1 MSSIVFD
8 KVDFHYSNPFCDVF
22 TGVDL
27 VIDTDWRTAL
37 VARNGRGKTTLLRLI
52 AGEARS
58 TRGHLEA
65 DLTALIFPF
74 DPPSPEAATRSVIR
88 AAVAPF
94 DAWALRM
101 TELSE
106 DPSEEA
112 MERYGEI
119 ASRFEEAGGYEIDSR
134 IEREVAALGL
144 DAEILGRPFT
154 TLSGGEQT
162 RALIAGLFLGPGAF
176 PLIDEPT
183 NHLDMAGRSLLADYL
198 SRKNGF
204 IVASHDR
211 ALLDACVDHVVA
223 IERSGISVIHG
234 NYSTW
239 REQRDRT
246 EAHEWRRRENLERE
260 VSQLRKA
267 SGARRHGATK
277 KEREKRGAADKGFI
291 GHRAAKQMKRAIEIE
306 RRVECRLE
314 EKEGLLPN
322 WEKDRSLKLEARADG
337 PTIVLTV
344 NNLRLTLEDRALVDN
359 LSFTLRRGD
368 RIVLTGPN
376 GCGKST
382 LLDAIAGESLAGPFS
397 IGGTVSR
404 PAHLRCC
411 RSFQLP
417 VWNHGSLAEVLERA
431 GIDET
436 RFRQMLGVLDVDREV
451 FDHPLETL
459 SQGQLKKVDL
469 ARSLMDPA
477 DLLIWDEPMNFIDV
491 LSRERIEEAILAGEP
506 TLLIVEHDRAFVDR
520 VATEV
525 IALG

>member
-1 MSSIVFD
+1 
-8 KVDFHYSNPFCDVF
+8 
-22 TGVDL
+22 
-27 VIDTDWRTAL
+27 
-37 VARNGRGKTTLLRLI
+37 
-52 AGEARS
+52 
-58 TRGHLEA
+58 
-65 DLTALIFPF
+65 
-74 DPPSPEAATRSVIR
+74 
-88 AAVAPF
+88 
-94 DAWALRM
+94 
-101 TELSE
+101 
-106 DPSEEA
+106 
-112 MERYGEI
+112 
-119 ASRFEEAGGYEIDSR
+119 
-134 IEREVAALGL
+134 
-144 DAEILGRPFT
+144 
-154 TLSGGEQT
+154 
-162 RALIAGLFLGPGAF
+162 
-176 PLIDEPT
+176 
-183 NHLDMAGRSLLADYL
+183 MAGRSLLADYL

-223 IERSGISVIHG
+223 IERSGISVMYG

-246 EAHEWRRRENLERE
+246 EEHERRRTENLERE

-267 SGARRHGATK
+267 SGARRQGAAK

-306 RRVECRLE
+306 RRVERRLE

-322 WEKDRSLKLEARADG
+322 WEKDRSLKLGSSCRRADHR
-337 PTIVLTV
+337 PH
-344 NNLRLTLEDRALVDN
+344 RQQPASSTLEGRALVDN

-397 IGGTVSR
+397 TGGTVSR

-417 VWNHGSLAEVLERA
+417 VWHHGSLAEVLERA

-491 LSRERIEEAILAGEP
+491 LSRERIEEAILAGGAHSP
-506 TLLIVEHDRAFVDR
+506 DRRARSSLRRSGGDRGHRPRLEATPRYHPFRRLAGDFRDR
-520 VATEV
+520 VVVVVVGAEP
-525 IALG
+525 